1 MVVTT
6 NPEESEAYIEDASV
20 AAAFMHLQAA
30 ALGIGSCWVQVLGR
44 YNAEGEESQNVV
56 RDLLG
61 IPSDM
66 VVVCIMTFGYSAETR
81 KPVDPAKLKWEK
93 VHIGTWR
100 HNPEGE

>member
-1 MVVTT
+1 
-6 NPEESEAYIEDASV
+6 
-20 AAAFMHLQAA
+20 MHLQAA